1 MAISRINDFYAAA
14 GKQQALRAFL
24 ESVLAMIKGAA
35 GCQEVEL
42 LVDQENAAH
51 LVILERWDSVAA
63 HQEAARLIPQ
73 SKLAEVGPLLA
84 EPPRGRYYDRV

>member
-1 MAISRINDFYAAA
+1 MAISRINDFYAAT
-14 GKQQALRAFL
+14 GQEQALRAFL
-24 ESVLAMIKGAA
+24 ESVLATIKGAA
-35 GCQEVEL
+35 GCQEVAL

-73 SKLAEVGPLLA
+73 SKLAEVAPLLA
-84 EPPRGRYYDRV
+84 EPPRGRYYSRV